1 VQNLKRKPSLLCIC
15 VHVWQLLPWE
25 LCGFIWEIAKA
36 QTSRGQRHD
45 INPLFLDACLTEH
58 RPPPG
63 HSIWQMG
70 GIMHI
75 M

>member
-1 VQNLKRKPSLLCIC
+1 MHMRKC
-15 VHVWQLLPWE
+15 VAVVAVGIVWLYLGNRYGPNVTRT
-25 LCGFIWEIAKA
+25 
-36 QTSRGQRHD
+36 TSQRNHD

>member
-1 VQNLKRKPSLLCIC
+1 MQNLKRKPSLLCIC

-45 INPLFLDACLTEH
+45 INPLFLDE
-58 RPPPG
+58 
-63 HSIWQMG
+63 
-70 GIMHI
+70 
-75 M
+75 